1 MNFDQAVNTIL
12 ERQYSWMTQPIERLQ
27 QEVGKRLSPQ
37 PTINLPARTPEEL
50 AKIRPG
56 TPLPSQ
62 AEYEAEWQKDITPEP
77 ATTAPDFT
85 TPGFSTQSFDQ
96 SMQRIEQSNP
106 SFDTKAYGDWAKSVA
121 TGMMESERIAG
132 RSQQQMEKIFQDELQ
147 RYVQMAPQYVNN
159 FPKQPDQ
166 QQPAQ
171 QQSYT
176 SGYMGS
182 SPQVVGTAT
191 KSSAPDAI
199 AQHAKTG
206 QWNNQ
211 PVMTAKKSY

>member
-1 MNFDQAVNTIL
+1 MNFDKTVNTIL
-12 ERQYSWMTQPIERLQ
+12 ERQYSWLTQPIERLQ

-37 PTINLPARTPEEL
+37 PTIDLPARTPEEL
-50 AKIRPG
+50 AKIKPG
-56 TPLPSQ
+56 TPLPTQ

-77 ATTAPDFT
+77 ATTTPDFN
-85 TPGFSTQSFDQ
+85 TPGFSTQAFDQ
-96 SMQRIEQSNP
+96 SLQQIQRSNP
-106 SFDTKAYGDWAKSVA
+106 SFDSQAYGDWAKGVV

-132 RSQQQMEKIFQDELQ
+132 RSQDQMEKTFQDELQ
-147 RYVQMAPQYVNN
+147 RYINMAPQYINK
-159 FPKQPDQ
+159 FPQSGGITP
-166 QQPAQ
+166 

-176 SGYMGS
+176 STYMGS

-191 KSSAPDAI
+191 KSGAPDAI